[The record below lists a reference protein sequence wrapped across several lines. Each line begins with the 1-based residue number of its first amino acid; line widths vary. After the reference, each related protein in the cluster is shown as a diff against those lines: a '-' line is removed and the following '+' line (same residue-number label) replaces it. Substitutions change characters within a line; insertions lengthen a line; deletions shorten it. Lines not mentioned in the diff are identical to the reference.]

1 MIGGGKYIFNHLYGP
16 SLRRSYRAPGPDLG
30 ILAYFATLEMAA
42 KVLYRRA
49 LRELQAVGVR
59 KSVQNDLKHAF
70 RNAEPTEATEA
81 LAREYPRMVG
91 AVHGHRLLLEEYG
104 IAVDRGDDSSQAQRR
119 AIAET
124 AKRVGLRVPQYEED
138 SNEPA

>member
-1 MIGGGKYIFNHLYGP
+1 MVGGGKYIFNHLYGL
-16 SLRRSYRAPGPDLG
+16 SLRRSYRAPGPDFG
-30 ILAYFATLEMAA
+30 ILEMAA

-49 LRELQAVGVR
+49 LRELQAGGVR